1 MFDRVTARPGSVL
14 LRDKKNPDIA
24 IFSNV
29 EQIKNTDF
37 SWKPTLV
44 DACMYFVARKC
55 VPCFLCESKF
65 HQSH

>member
-44 DACMYFVARKC
+44 DACMYMC
-55 VPCFLCESKF
+55 CM
-65 HQSH
+65 